1 MKNLLKI
8 TILFLLIINISC
20 KPKPTPLSTSAN
32 INLHFNNMAGTSKVQ
47 LGAAPSYVSG
57 NGQTFSVDLLKY
69 YISNIRL
76 TNAAGVVKTVP
87 GYYLIDEDINGRL
100 NIDLG
105 SFANDNYTK
114 ITFAFGID
122 AEQNASSSN
131 VGDLDVS
138 KGMYWEM
145 VGYNFFKHEGNFINN
160 MSTSQ
165 GLLLHLGTNGAYIAD
180 ISLPITNNLALA
192 GVAKTINVKFDL
204 AKVYAT
210 GYDFNVDGN
219 HQSTV
224 PQDNMWIK
232 NMRGNIVNAFSFE
245 SVK

>member
-8 TILFLLIINISC
+8 ALLLLLIINIGC
-20 KPKPTPLSTSAN
+20 KPKPTPLPTSAN
-32 INLHFNNMAGTSKVQ
+32 VTLHFDNMAGASKVV
-47 LGAAPSYVSG
+47 LGAAPSYVSA

-87 GYYLIDEDINGRL
+87 GYYLIDEDVNGRL

-105 SFANDNYTK
+105 NFANGNYTN

-122 AEQNASSSN
+122 AEQNLNSSN

-145 VGYNFFKHEGNFINN
+145 VGYNFFKHEGNFIN
-160 MSTSQ
+160 STATSQ
-165 GLLLHLGTNGAYIAD
+165 GLLLHLGTNGAYVAD
-180 ISLPITNNLALA
+180 VSLPISNNLTVA

-204 AKVYAT
+204 AKVYSN
-210 GYDFNVDGN
+210 GYDFNIDGN

-232 NMRGNIVNAFSFE
+232 AMRGNIATSFSFE